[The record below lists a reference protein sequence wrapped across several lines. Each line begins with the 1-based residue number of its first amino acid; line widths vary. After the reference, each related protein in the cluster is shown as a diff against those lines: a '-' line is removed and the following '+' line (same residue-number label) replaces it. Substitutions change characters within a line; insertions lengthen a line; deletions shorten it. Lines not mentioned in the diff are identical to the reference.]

1 MAIAGTEWLILGA
14 LTLLAIIFLP
24 NSMVDLGRGVGKA
37 VGEFKSGKSQVSQL
51 EHDGVLAETTEKLG
65 IRTEGKKT
73 PNRIIEEILA
83 RASRDT
89 H

>member
-14 LTLLAIIFLP
+14 ITILAMIFLP

-37 VGEFKSGKSQVSQL
+37 VSEFKSGKNQVIQV
-51 EHDGVLAETTEKLG
+51 EHDGLLAETAKKLG
-65 IRTEGKKT
+65 IRTEGKT

>member
-14 LTLLAIIFLP
+14 ITLLAIIVLP

-37 VGEFKSGKSQVSQL
+37 VSEFKSGKNQVIQV
-51 EHDGVLAETTEKLG
+51 EHDGLLAETAKKLG
-65 IRTEGKKT
+65 IRTEGKT

-83 RASRDT
+83 RASRDS

>member
-14 LTLLAIIFLP
+14 ITLLVIIFLP

-37 VGEFKSGKSQVSQL
+37 VSELKSGKSQVRQL
-51 EHDGVLAETTEKLG
+51 EHDGLLAETAEKLG
-65 IRTEGKKT
+65 IRTEGKT

-83 RASRDT
+83 RASHDT

>member
-14 LTLLAIIFLP
+14 ITLLVIIFLP

-37 VGEFKSGKSQVSQL
+37 VSEFKSGKSQVSQL
-51 EHDGVLAETTEKLG
+51 EHDGLLAETAEKLG
-65 IRTEGKKT
+65 IRTEGKT

>member
-51 EHDGVLAETTEKLG
+51 EHDGLLAETAEKLG
-65 IRTEGKKT
+65 IRTEGKT
-73 PNRIIEEILA
+73 GNRIVEEIPA
-83 RASRDT
+83 RASRDS

>member
-14 LTLLAIIFLP
+14 ITFLAIIFLP

-37 VGEFKSGKSQVSQL
+37 VSEFKSDKNQVIQV
-51 EHDGVLAETTEKLG
+51 EDDGLLAETAEKLG
-65 IRTEGKKT
+65 IRTEGKT

-83 RASRDT
+83 RISRDS

>member
-14 LTLLAIIFLP
+14 ITLLAIIVLP
-24 NSMVDLGRGVGKA
+24 NSKVDLGRGVGKA
-37 VGEFKSGKSQVSQL
+37 VSEFKSCKNQVIQV
-51 EHDGVLAETTEKLG
+51 EHDGILAETAEKLG
-65 IRTEGKKT
+65 IRTEGKT

>member
-14 LTLLAIIFLP
+14 ITLLVIIFSP
-24 NSMVDLGRGVGKA
+24 SSMVDLGRRVGRA
-37 VGEFKSGKSQVSQL
+37 VSEFKSGKSQVIQV
-51 EHDGVLAETTEKLG
+51 EHDGLLAETAEKLG
-65 IRTEGKKT
+65 IRTEGKT